1 MGASFPPGS
10 SIIPVPVRLHGP
22 EASLRA
28 EAILDTGASY
38 SLIPWSLAQD
48 LGYDPAVSSERI
60 CVTTASGTET
70 IPLIRLKALEAMG
83 RRAEN
88 LLAGVHDLPPQAK
101 VSALLG
107 LNFLRRFQ
115 RMVIDFQAGEVT
127 LE

>member
-1 MGASFPPGS
+1 MGISIPPS
-10 SIIPVPVRLHGP
+10 PSIIPVRVRLFGP
-22 EASLRA
+22 ETSLRT

-38 SLIPWSLAQD
+38 SLIPWFLAED

-60 CVTTASGTET
+60 TVTTASGTET

-88 LLAGVHDLPPQAK
+88 LLMGVHDLPPQAR

-107 LNFLRRFQ
+107 LNFLRRFR
-115 RMVIDFQAGEVT
+115 RMVIDFEAGKAT